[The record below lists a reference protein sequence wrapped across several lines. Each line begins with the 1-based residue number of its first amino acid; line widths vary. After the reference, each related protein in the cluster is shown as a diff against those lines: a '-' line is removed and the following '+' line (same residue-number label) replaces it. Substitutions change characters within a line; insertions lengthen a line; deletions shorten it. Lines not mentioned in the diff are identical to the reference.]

1 MARLNRDAV
10 IPDDI
15 GPEWKALLA
24 AMTARTPADRPTAAE
39 AAAVLRQLAVR
50 PSQPEAVA
58 APAGA
63 MQVLPP
69 VPGPQPDLPS
79 HPPKAVRPRRG
90 ILGRRARVAAGACAA
105 AVILG
110 VATTATFGGA
120 GSSQPLEQTEP
131 AAPIQPVHNNP
142 VDFHLDQLEAALE
155 PSAVSREAL
164 SQLAQAVLTNDLEA
178 ALRHLDRL
186 ERDVADEAAAGGLT
200 FAQYKGIT
208 TAIRMVRLDLDTIAA
223 ATGGSTAEAVPAGA
237 DSSSLN
243 SPDAVPIAEP
253 SPVIIEPQAP
263 AAEYAD
269 DNSADQQEEQPATD
283 ADNNAGS
290 SHVVKA
296 KDGKPSNPGKG
307 NGD

>member
-1 MARLNRDAV
+1 M
-10 IPDDI
+10 
-15 GPEWKALLA
+15 
-24 AMTARTPADRPTAAE
+24 
-39 AAAVLRQLAVR
+39 
-50 PSQPEAVA
+50 
-58 APAGA
+58 
-63 MQVLPP
+63 
-69 VPGPQPDLPS
+69 
-79 HPPKAVRPRRG
+79 
-90 ILGRRARVAAGACAA
+90 
-105 AVILG
+105 
-110 VATTATFGGA
+110 
-120 GSSQPLEQTEP
+120 
-131 AAPIQPVHNNP
+131 
-142 VDFHLDQLEAALE
+142 DFHLDQLEAALE